1 MPSIYRKRGGIMT
14 QFENDTIFQDIQADQ
29 REALDCLF
37 GQYFG
42 SLCHFVNSYLQ
53 DTMLSEEVVSDVF
66 FNLWVKRKTLTISG
80 SIKPYLFKAARNQA
94 ISYLRRPAYAH
105 EPLEEDLWQDHALQ
119 PDALLIHQETK
130 QHWQNLVDRLPTR
143 CKLIFT
149 LHREEAFTYRE
160 IANLLNLSEKTV
172 ENQMGKALKHL
183 RMLATPA
190 NRLRS

>member
-1 MPSIYRKRGGIMT
+1 MA
-14 QFENDTIFQDIQADQ
+14 QFQDDTIFQGIQADQ
-29 REALDCLF
+29 REALNRLF
-37 GQYFG
+37 GQYFN

-66 FNLWVKRKTLTISG
+66 FNLWVRRKNLTIGG

-94 ISYLRRPAYAH
+94 ISYLRRPAFAH
-105 EPLEEDLWQDHALQ
+105 EPLEEDVWQDRALE
-119 PDALLIHQETK
+119 PDALLIHQETR

-149 LHREEAFTYRE
+149 MHREEDFTYRE
-160 IANLLNLSEKTV
+160 IADLLHLSEKTV

-183 RMLATPA
+183 RTLATSA
-190 NRLRS
+190 NCPRS